1 MTRFLVVLISLA
13 AFMLS
18 GCPDYKVLSEAH
30 LTEEGYQKVELTP
43 SETADNSFNVI
54 ATKEGIDCKGTITAI
69 AMPGSSAATYE
80 SDIICKKPEPKVAP
94 KVDPLVEKGKAC
106 DGGDVKACLEVGVAR
121 IEGNVGTRD
130 PEEAGKRFKAACDG
144 AEMTGCVRLGILH
157 VTGLGVEKSEE
168 KAEAL
173 FTKACDA
180 EDMYGC
186 ARLGKLHY
194 INRKGKPAKKFCT
207 LACEGGS
214 MEGCLYLGQLYL
226 EGIGVKANF
235 EKARTYFEPACDSE
249 VMEACT
255 NLGVMLMRGEGGAK
269 NIARAKELFTT
280 ACEAKVQP
288 ACYHLRKLK

>member
-1 MTRFLVVLISLA
+1 MVRLVVLVISLSA
-13 AFMLS
+13 LMLS

-30 LTEEGYQKVELTP
+30 LTEEGYKEVKLTQ
-43 SETADNSFNVI
+43 SKTAENSFDVV
-54 ATKEGIDCKGTITAI
+54 AVKEGINCAGTITAI

-80 SDIICKKPEPKVAP
+80 KEIICKKPEPKVEAKP
-94 KVDPLVEKGKAC
+94 DPLVEKGKAC
-106 DGGDVKACLEVGVAR
+106 DGGDVKACVEVGIAR
-121 IEGNVGTRD
+121 IEGKVGSRD
-130 PEEAGKRFKAACDG
+130 PVEAGKRFKSACEG
-144 AEMTGCVRLGILH
+144 GEMDGCVRLGVLH
-157 VTGLGVEKSEE
+157 VTGLGVDKSEE
-168 KAEAL
+168 QALSL

-180 EDMYGC
+180 EHMYGC

-207 LACEGGS
+207 QACEGGS

-235 EKARTYFEPACDSE
+235 EKARTYFEPACEAE

-288 ACYHLRKLK
+288 ACFHLRKLK